1 MLKTLKTRSLSLF
14 QFSWTE
20 LECDVKNDQCEV
32 KKKNSNIEIY
42 LFMAKE
48 LGGGISYIVKRYA
61 KPNNK
66 YMTNYDPTKP
76 SYT

>member
-1 MLKTLKTRSLSLF
+1 MLKMTSVRS
-14 QFSWTE
+14 
-20 LECDVKNDQCEV
+20 